1 MINGWLQRDGE
12 LIKTKFGGH
21 MKTAINICEAEGIK
35 WELSDKDPVEAL
47 LDKGL
52 VQISNNTA
60 FVALSKKLTK
70 KQSDFLLEN
79 RCQTEEVIN
88 L

>member
-1 MINGWLQRDGE
+1 MINGWLERDGK
-12 LIKTKFGGH
+12 LIKTNFGGH
-21 MKTAINICEAEGIK
+21 MKTAIELCKTKQIK
-35 WELSDKDPVEAL
+35 WELSDKDPVETL

-52 VQISNNTA
+52 VQISNNNA
-60 FVALSKKLTK
+60 FVALSKRLTK

-79 RCQTEEVIN
+79 KCQIEEVIN